1 MSKKEKLLT
10 IDTNNGYEIRD
21 INNRYLGIP
30 FSIEYDSRMKKY
42 VIVPQLHIDGI
53 LDSVE
58 FFDEFPKLEEFA
70 NDIYRKYLERKNG
83 GGEN

>member
-10 IDTNNGYEIRD
+10 IDANNGFEIRD
-21 INNRYLGIP
+21 VNNRYLYIP
-30 FSIEYDSRMKKY
+30 FSIEYAFRTQKY
-42 VIVPQLHIDGI
+42 VIVPHSHIEGI
-53 LDSVE
+53 LDNVK

-70 NDIYRKYLERKNG
+70 NEIYRKYLERKNG